1 MNREETGQERRA
13 AFQRFVPAEE
23 PVHRLL
29 LMWSDFTASN
39 DSLQPGGR
47 RALTS
52 CTHISKSGVSYWC
65 KSTTSDYV
73 SAPPIAEATENEDQF
88 KQSSTGGVGQMDELD
103 FSIWKLSNPTA
114 GKIINLQP
122 EMWQKET

>member
-1 MNREETGQERRA
+1 MIHFSQEDA
-13 AFQRFVPAEE
+13 ELPLPALIYLSPAFPIGAKGR
-23 PVHRLL
+23 HR
-29 LMWSDFTASN
+29 
-39 DSLQPGGR
+39 
-47 RALTS
+47 
-52 CTHISKSGVSYWC
+52 
-65 KSTTSDYV
+65 TTSP
-73 SAPPIAEATENEDQF
+73 PPIAEATENEDQF